1 MYNPLF
7 RALCI
12 GVSAILLAGSTA
24 CDDGGTTSAANS
36 AATQSRLSNG
46 ARFAGT
52 STSTLELKKA
62 DGGLQSIALSRS
74 HFDLSMQNGKRN
86 GTSRHTGEG
95 RLFMLRDGATA
106 RGVQSQEQEFSFN
119 DRQGHRHSLRIQRAT
134 GNGPISRVKHYRDG
148 ALVAQS
154 VRSWRSVR
162 GGWIAT
168 GSTLEVMNDG
178 EIVGRLNSSVHAT
191 ELATRE
197 EEVSGLNRLFA
208 LADALGP
215 AELQAQS
222 ISNCQSQ
229 ISDYAEAS
237 AELAVLIVVRVVM
250 PVFGPS
256 FEQIGEAIERYE
268 QATTELQRC
277 LTQPG
282 I

>member
-12 GVSAILLAGSTA
+12 GVSAILLAGITA
-24 CDDGGTTSAANS
+24 CDDGGTTSAASS

-119 DRQGHRHSLRIQRAT
+119 DRQGHRLSLRIQRSP
-134 GNGPISRVKHYRDG
+134 GNGPISRIKHYRDG

-154 VRSWRSVR
+154 VRNWRSVR

-178 EIVGRLNSSVHAT
+178 ETVGRVNSSVRAT

-197 EEVSGLNRLFA
+197 EAASGLNRLFA

-215 AELQAQS
+215 TELQAQG
-222 ISNCQSQ
+222 INNCQSQ
-229 ISDYAEAS
+229 ISDYGDAY
-237 AELAVLIVVRVVM
+237 AELAVMIIVRVVL

-256 FEQIGEAIERYE
+256 IEQIGDAFERF
-268 QATTELQRC
+268 QDATSELQRC
-277 LTQPG
+277 LTQP
-282 I
+282 